1 MNTGYYINIIIIII
15 MNAEYDGALCMQNTY
30 MRAFSR
36 TQKRNNINHVGT
48 ILHNDDIIITIMA

>member
-1 MNTGYYINIIIIII
+1 MYFITPINTGYYYYYIIT
-15 MNAEYDGALCMQNTY
+15 EYDGALCMQNTY

-48 ILHNDDIIITIMA
+48 ILYNDIIIIA